1 MYLFRH
7 SYIFFFIHSSII
19 DRSNFKDEH
28 VKMFENKVVM
38 VSLFHNYAHAWGH
51 TNADSSDICSTTL
64 IRKAYRDQLFYLRE
78 RAVYLSVSLFVC
90 LYFILSLTGWLC
102 ACLTV
107 WLSGCLCIYM
117 WLYQVIGLSF
127 CHANRQY
134 Q

>member
-1 MYLFRH
+1 MG
-7 SYIFFFIHSSII
+7 
-19 DRSNFKDEH
+19 
-28 VKMFENKVVM
+28 
-38 VSLFHNYAHAWGH
+38 SLYHNYTHAWGQ
-51 TNADSSDICSTTL
+51 TKADSSDICSTTL
-64 IRKAYRDQLFYLRE
+64 IRKVYRDRLFYLRE
-78 RAVYLSVSLFVC
+78 RAVCLSVCLFVC